1 MMFVASLLFERH
13 YRAQENCL
21 QPESLRV
28 PHELEMHGTRQG
40 FGMSYAVP
48 RTKEGWILRRGF
60 SYWREHLDK
69 VQSLLNHYAGF
80 AERFGG
86 ILEGR
91 KVSSWEDV
99 EKHTPHGFLAHLA
112 GLGFGKQELKNAA
125 DLLFA
130 FHFLLARGGA
140 CKWRPSVAEW
150 ERSVREVLSLFEER
164 FVFVEAVDVENA
176 WQEAEKLGK
185 EQELAYKNP
194 YGDEVLWR
202 FVKVNEVIEVE
213 VKHGHEIF
221 SRFLNSRELKTAL
234 RGIRT

>member
-1 MMFVASLLFERH
+1 MMFVVSLLFERR

-21 QPESLRV
+21 QPESLKV
-28 PHELEMHGTRQG
+28 SQKLEMLDARLG
-40 FGMSYAVP
+40 FEMLRA
-48 RTKEGWILRRGF
+48 KEFRILRRGF
-60 SYWREHLDK
+60 LYWRNHLDK
-69 VQSLLNHYAGF
+69 AQSLLNHYAGF
-80 AERFGG
+80 VERFGG

-99 EKHTPHGFLAHLA
+99 EEHTPHGFLAHLA
-112 GLGFGKQELKNAA
+112 GLELNEQELKNAA

-130 FHFLLARGGA
+130 FHFLLARDRA
-140 CKWRPSVAEW
+140 CKWRPSVTEW

-164 FVFVEAVDVENA
+164 FVFVEAVDEENA
-176 WQEAEKLGK
+176 RLEAEKLGK

-202 FVKVNEVIEVE
+202 FVKVNEVIEV
-213 VKHGHEIF
+213 KHGCEIS

-234 RGIRT
+234 SGIRT